1 MGINPSIA
9 CWANNLAYPARSLE
23 NWLEQLDKRLAQAR
37 TQGAQMLFLPEYA
50 CAQWLN
56 FAPEAL
62 PGMAEI
68 PWLAELGEQALP
80 VLKTL
85 VREHDT
91 ALFAGTIPTV
101 STDHAP
107 PLLNR
112 AHLLLP
118 DGRHIVQDKLC
129 LTPDEKELDSWNL
142 SPGHK
147 LNLFEWLGWR
157 VAIVICLD
165 IELPALATRLA
176 EYQPDLLLVPTM
188 TSRGGYWRV
197 NSCAKARSVE
207 LFTSICLVGCYGLP
221 RAEHWPYRGGAS
233 VYIPCEQALGLTGI
247 YAELPPSDADEVDGH
262 ELLVRELPLQ
272 TVHELR
278 GAGSVEVWPGAWRA
292 DHVHI
297 EMATRPPG

>member
-1 MGINPSIA
+1 MGTNPTIA

-23 NWLEQLDKRLAQAR
+23 NWLVQLDRRLEQAHSA
-37 TQGAQMLFLPEYA
+37 GAHMLFLPEYA

-56 FAPEAL
+56 FAPQHLSGSE
-62 PGMAEI
+62 EI
-68 PWLAELGEQALP
+68 PWLASLAEQALP
-80 VLKTL
+80 VLKSLAQT
-85 VREHDT
+85 HDI
-91 ALFAGTIPTV
+91 ALFAGTLPSV
-101 STDHAP
+101 SAEHAP

-118 DGRHIVQDKLC
+118 DGRHIEQDKLC
-129 LTPDEKELDSWNL
+129 LTPDEKEADGWNL
-142 SPGHK
+142 SPGHT
-147 LNLFEWLGWR
+147 LNLFEWQGWR

-176 EYQPDLLLVPTM
+176 EYQPDLILVPSM

-207 LFTSICLVGCYGLP
+207 LFSSICVVGCYGQP
-221 RAEHWPYRGGAS
+221 RAGHWPYRGGAS
-233 VYIPCEQALGLTGI
+233 VYIPCEQALGLTGV
-247 YAELPPSDADEVDGH
+247 YAELPPSDSDESDGQA
-262 ELLVRELPLQ
+262 LLVRELPLS

-278 GAGSVEVWPGAWRA
+278 GGGSVEVWPGAWRA

-297 EMATRPPG
+297 EVVS